1 MTSPAAEVSKS
12 LRFIHYWLPVLGT
25 LIIQFLFSTD
35 LFSSEHT
42 SRIILPILKFLLPQL
57 EINQLILLHHV
68 IRKAGHVAEYCILGV
83 LIYRALHLDIRN
95 AMTVRTLTIA
105 GIAVAAVLDEFHQ
118 SFVPARTSSIGD
130 VAFDCIGGVCA
141 ILLISVWRIA
151 RASE

>member
-12 LRFIHYWLPVLGT
+12 LRFIHYWLPVLGM
-25 LIIQFLFSTD
+25 LIFQFLFSTD

-57 EINQLILLHHV
+57 GIDQLVQLHHV
-68 IRKAGHVAEYCILGV
+68 IRKAAHVAEYCVLGV
-83 LIYRALHLDIRN
+83 LIYRAVHLDVRN
-95 AMTVRTLTIA
+95 PISVCTLTIA
-105 GIAVAAVLDEFHQ
+105 GIAAAAVLDEFHQ

-141 ILLISVWRIA
+141 ILLIAVWRIP